1 MTRTHRRK
9 PKNIIAEI
17 IANLLIAIA
26 ILIKCLIPATILILI
41 IVSLHITYEQ
51 FRQAMIAIS
60 LIGTVTAVIILL
72 RKNERGEKN
81 GRSKSKI
88 RDIKRRLS

>member
-17 IANLLIAIA
+17 IADTLMMIAIF
-26 ILIKCLIPATILILI
+26 IKCLIPATILILI

-51 FRQAMIAIS
+51 FRQAMIVIS
-60 LIGTVTAVIILL
+60 FIGTMVAVIKVL
-72 RKNERGEKN
+72 REPEGGGKN
-81 GRSKSKI
+81 G
-88 RDIKRRLS
+88 